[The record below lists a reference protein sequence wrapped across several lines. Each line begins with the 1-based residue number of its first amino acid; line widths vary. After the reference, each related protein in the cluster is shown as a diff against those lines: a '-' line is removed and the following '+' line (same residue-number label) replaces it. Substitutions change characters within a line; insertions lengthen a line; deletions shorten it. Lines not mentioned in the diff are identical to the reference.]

1 MESTQ
6 TLKTKALALAPAA
19 APTAPANLARP
30 AIGLVSPPPAGLRA
44 RQLFQEARRA
54 SLDHVG
60 ALQDAVASVLQL
72 LDDVVEGGEVYTPG
86 LSAFAA
92 RLGEDLF
99 WKSKSLATLANAH
112 RLQVDGTSK
121 QV

>member
-6 TLKTKALALAPAA
+6 TLKSKALALAPS
-19 APTAPANLARP
+19 APANLARP
-30 AIGLVSPPPAGLRA
+30 AIGLVAPPPAGLRA

-54 SLDHVG
+54 SLDHVD
-60 ALQDAVASVLQL
+60 ALQEALASVQRL

-92 RLGEDLF
+92 RLTEELF
-99 WKSKSLATLANAH
+99 WKSKNLETLASAH
-112 RLQVDGTSK
+112 ALRVHGTSEPD
-121 QV
+121 

>member
-6 TLKTKALALAPAA
+6 PLTTKALVRAPLQPPAA
-19 APTAPANLARP
+19 NRGRP

-60 ALQDAVASVLQL
+60 ALQDAMASVQQL
-72 LDDVVEGGEVYTPG
+72 LGDVVEGGEVYTPG
-86 LSAFAA
+86 LNAFAA
-92 RLGEDLF
+92 RLAEDLF
-99 WKSKSLATLANAH
+99 WKSKTLGMLANAH
-112 RLQVDGTSK
+112 KVQVEGVSERA
-121 QV
+121 

>member
-6 TLKTKALALAPAA
+6 TLTSQALATVPAPS
-19 APTAPANLARP
+19 APANLLRP

-44 RQLFQEARRA
+44 RQLFQEARRV

-60 ALQDAVASVLQL
+60 ALQDALASVQRL
-72 LDDVVEGGEVYTPG
+72 LDDVVEGREVYTPG

-92 RLGEDLF
+92 RLTEELF
-99 WKSKSLATLANAH
+99 WKSKTLETLANAH
-112 RLQVDGTSK
+112 ALQVQGTSA
-121 QV
+121 QG

>member
-6 TLKTKALALAPAA
+6 ALKTKAPAGAPAPSA
-19 APTAPANLARP
+19 ATALARP

-60 ALQDAVASVLQL
+60 ALQDALAGVRQL
-72 LDDVVEGGEVYTPG
+72 LGDLVEGGEVYSPG
-86 LSAFAA
+86 LNALAA
-92 RLGEDLF
+92 RLAEDLF
-99 WKSKSLATLANAH
+99 WRSKTLEALASAH
-112 RLQVDGTSK
+112 RLQVEGTSK
-121 QV
+121 QA